1 MSNIVLITAGSSI
14 AHYAEMLRK
23 TLPTPENLSIV
34 NCYMEEAVD
43 YARNQLP
50 SDTDVLIARRKHSK
64 ASQSRS
70 SFHTDRN
77 HTDPGLRTNPVDQ
90 VCKRSI

>member
-50 SDTDVLIARRKHSK
+50 SDTDVLIAR
-64 ASQSRS
+64 
-70 SFHTDRN
+70 
-77 HTDPGLRTNPVDQ
+77 
-90 VCKRSI
+90 

>member
-23 TLPTPENLSIV
+23 TLPAPENLSIV
-34 NCYMEEAVD
+34 NCYMEEAVN

-50 SDTDVLIARRKHSK
+50 SDTDVLIARGNTAKLLK
-64 ASQSRS
+64 AAHLPYRS
-70 SFHTDRN
+70 
-77 HTDPGLRTNPVDQ
+77 
-90 VCKRSI
+90 